1 MAQRD
6 TKYATEIAS
15 AADDLD
21 QRIERLYVKG
31 WKQDEIRFSWWRNGK
46 MMPRPLDLPEKE
58 LLPLMSSAIRSGV
71 FTDDFLRGL
80 QTALMAHFQ
89 GRN

>member
-15 AADDLD
+15 VADDLD

-31 WKQDEIRFSWWRNGK
+31 GSK
-46 MMPRPLDLPEKE
+46 MK
-58 LLPLMSSAIRSGV
+58 SASLGGGMER
-71 FTDDFLRGL
+71 
-80 QTALMAHFQ
+80 
-89 GRN
+89 